1 MTARFLW
8 RQRKKLRNIERRARA
23 TADPLDRLRFVRR
36 QMDSQDLPATGR
48 RWPAGIIIGAIIGTL
63 AAAIGAALLLWRI
76 G

>member
-8 RQRKKLRNIERRARA
+8 RERKKLRNIERRARA

-36 QMDSQDLPATGR
+36 QMDSQELPAAGR
-48 RWPAGIIIGAIIGTL
+48 QRPIGIIIGVIAVVV
-63 AAAIGAALLLWRI
+63 GAALLLWRI